1 MKPQGIHR
9 GRRCW
14 EGDIT
19 RNLLRFWDQVK
30 AGNRQPRC
38 VKHLANRANAL
49 GSVGVLVK
57 KRETC
62 DYIQQRRAAQ

>member
-9 GRRCW
+9 GRKGW
-14 EGDIT
+14 KGDMAC
-19 RNLLRFWDQVK
+19 NLLRFWNQVK

-57 KRETC
+57 KRETRRH
-62 DYIQQRRAAQ
+62 IQERRAAQ

>member
-1 MKPQGIHR
+1 MNPQGIR
-9 GRRCW
+9 WGRRRW

-19 RNLLRFWDQVK
+19 CNLLRFGNQVK

-57 KRETC
+57 KRETRRH
-62 DYIQQRRAAQ
+62 IQERRAAQ